1 MGLVH
6 PIQNVYTVLERDPQR
21 QPRTLR
27 SWVQR
32 ERIAEAGGSVGLEEE
47 MEEVVT
53 VVEARG
59 VEEMV
64 VAAVMAVAVKAA
76 ETEVVARVQRPAEL

>member
-1 MGLVH
+1 M
-6 PIQNVYTVLERDPQR
+6 
-21 QPRTLR
+21 
-27 SWVQR
+27 
-32 ERIAEAGGSVGLEEE
+32 EEE

-59 VEEMV
+59 VEEM

-76 ETEVVARVQRPAEL
+76 ETEVVARVQRPAGL